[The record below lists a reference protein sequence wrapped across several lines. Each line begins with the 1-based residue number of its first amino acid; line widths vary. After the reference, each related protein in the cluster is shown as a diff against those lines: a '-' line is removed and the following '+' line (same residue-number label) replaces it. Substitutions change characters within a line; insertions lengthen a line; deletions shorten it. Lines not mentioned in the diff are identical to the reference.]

1 MEKDLWVDHKLK
13 KCVYV
18 GKYQF
23 KKGSPSVPTLNVNL
37 IHDPTITLPLYSIV
51 YNKSLTIFPF
61 GMCKY
66 GSSFCSP
73 FGNRVKQIFPIF
85 YFASLNV
92 AKIALANDFMNM
104 LINATHIFIENL
116 LTAIIN
122 LNISDK
128 FILMSLSKQNI
139 QFHN

>member
-1 MEKDLWVDHKLK
+1 M
-13 KCVYV
+13 
-18 GKYQF
+18 
-23 KKGSPSVPTLNVNL
+23 
-37 IHDPTITLPLYSIV
+37 
-51 YNKSLTIFPF
+51 
-61 GMCKY
+61 
-66 GSSFCSP
+66 
-73 FGNRVKQIFPIF
+73 
-85 YFASLNV
+85 